1 MELFTLFALN
11 DSSLESTVT
20 TSVTIFDQRI
30 VMDSGAQTG
39 ALDNAL
45 YFLMKRIVSQNSLKF
60 NINQLMCLEGFLKKN
75 QI

>member
-1 MELFTLFALN
+1 
-11 DSSLESTVT
+11 
-20 TSVTIFDQRI
+20 
-30 VMDSGAQTG
+30 MDSGAQMG

-45 YFLMKRIVSQNSLKF
+45 YFLMKRIVSQNSLKL